1 MSFTMPALRARTVA
15 LVTLNA
21 VLAALLVLCAWR
33 GTQTRS
39 LLGTAP
45 RPIPLKQYSL
55 VRPAMTTNLAAIQD
69 RALLYAARSF
79 YMPPLSG
86 TSPPK
91 PQYRLVGTFIIP
103 FKPAVALLSSANGA
117 ARKVKPGDS
126 LDGWL
131 VEAVEDR
138 RVVLRYG
145 SDTFYIASAAAG
157 KPGLTLQS
165 APLARQT
172 PPVAGNRILGS
183 SEVTAPTAPMRLT
196 SGVSAPNVQ
205 PLSTPRLYTP
215 PPKR

>member
-1 MSFTMPALRARTVA
+1 
-15 LVTLNA
+15 
-21 VLAALLVLCAWR
+21 
-33 GTQTRS
+33 
-39 LLGTAP
+39 
-45 RPIPLKQYSL
+45 
-55 VRPAMTTNLAAIQD
+55 MTTNLAAIQD
-69 RALLYAARSF
+69 RALLYAARSV
-79 YMPPLSG
+79 YMPPLAG

-145 SDTFYIASAAAG
+145 SETFDIASAAAA

-172 PPVAGNRILGS
+172 PPVAGNSMLGS
-183 SEVTAPTAPMRLT
+183 SGATAPTALNQTVCISVPAI
-196 SGVSAPNVQ
+196 SGVSSSRQSA
-205 PLSTPRLYTP
+205 SRGITPSLARSG
-215 PPKR
+215 

>member
-21 VLAALLVLCAWR
+21 VLAPLLVLCAWR

-55 VRPAMTTNLAAIQD
+55 VRPALTTNLAAIQD

-138 RVVLRYG
+138 RVVLRYE
-145 SDTFYIASAAAG
+145 SETFDIASTAAA

-165 APLARQT
+165 APRARQ

-183 SEVTAPTAPMRLT
+183 SEATAPTAPMRLT
-196 SGVSAPNVQ
+196 SGPSAPNVQ
-205 PLSTPRLYTP
+205 PLTPRLYTP

>member
-69 RALLYAARSF
+69 RALLYAARSV
-79 YMPPLSG
+79 YMPPLAG
-86 TSPPK
+86 NSPPK

-103 FKPAVALLSSANGA
+103 FKPGVALLSSANGA

-138 RVVLRYG
+138 RVVLRHE
-145 SDTFYIASAAAG
+145 SETFDIASTAAG

-183 SEVTAPTAPMRLT
+183 SEATAPTAPMRLT
-196 SGVSAPNVQ
+196 SGATAPNVQ
-205 PLSTPRLYTP
+205 PLTPRLYTP